1 MEIKLC
7 AFLAEH
13 DLAISLS
20 DDLVQLLWSLFPRD
34 EALKSL
40 TLGKQKA
47 TNVICQVLGFDYL
60 HEVVSSLQSHLFSV
74 IIDETTDLSTIK
86 QMAILATYFDMNSF
100 FESKY
105 HLVDTV
111 EVEDGTARGIY
122 SAMTN
127 TFSEL
132 HIPMKNIIGYSSDTT
147 NVMFGEHNSVS
158 QLLK

>member
-60 HEVVSSLQSHLFSV
+60 HEVVNSLQSHLFSV

-86 QMAILATYFDMNSF
+86 QILATYFDMNFIWVKISF
-100 FESKY
+100 S
-105 HLVDTV
+105 
-111 EVEDGTARGIY
+111 
-122 SAMTN
+122 
-127 TFSEL
+127 FSIKHNYVMVFKLTRLSTSL
-132 HIPMKNIIGYSSDTT
+132 HFMLTR
-147 NVMFGEHNSVS
+147 
-158 QLLK
+158 